1 MPPGSATVQAI
12 DYNLKRWAELTRFV
26 GDSDVPISTNWVEDQ
41 IRPIAIERSNWLFAG
56 NLRAG
61 QRAVVAMSLLQSARI
76 NGHDPY
82 AYFKNV
88 LERLPTDSSL
98 GPDVKGGITGRLP
111 SCFAGPR
118 SSTGVAAD
126 ALLTQRA
133 ETALARWQVVT
144 DAPSQTHGSI
154 VAGQSVA
161 GKLGS
166 SGLLQRRRQYRCY
179 SACIASE
186 QHRCIA
192 LCASPSQRHN
202 AGAIAAG

>member
-88 LERLPTDSSL
+88 LERLPTHSASRTAGSPL
-98 GPDVKGGITGRLP
+98 PEERLQP
-111 SCFAGPR
+111 GA
-118 SSTGVAAD
+118 
-126 ALLTQRA
+126 
-133 ETALARWQVVT
+133 
-144 DAPSQTHGSI
+144 
-154 VAGQSVA
+154 
-161 GKLGS
+161 
-166 SGLLQRRRQYRCY
+166 RRQGWDNRTLTVVLCG
-179 SACIASE
+179 SKV
-186 QHRCIA
+186 QHRCCRRCPTDPKGRDCFGP
-192 LCASPSQRHN
+192 LAS
-202 AGAIAAG
+202 GD